1 MNNPV
6 THQNQLEL
14 EWRTAN
20 MADIYAILVTLSEKF
35 PKTFFI
41 DEKKVKPLKIGIY
54 EDIKVA
60 LGLKN
65 KYDRQSKRQKR
76 LILAAL
82 ELYTLAPS
90 YLQKASWGLYR
101 INLEGNRTER
111 VTESSARY
119 SKAKLLEIKQKN
131 TLVKKDTSNP
141 VIS

>member
-41 DEKKVKPLKIGIY
+41 DEKKEKPLKIGIY

-82 ELYTLAPS
+82 EL
-90 YLQKASWGLYR
+90 
-101 INLEGNRTER
+101 
-111 VTESSARY
+111 
-119 SKAKLLEIKQKN
+119 
-131 TLVKKDTSNP
+131 
-141 VIS
+141 